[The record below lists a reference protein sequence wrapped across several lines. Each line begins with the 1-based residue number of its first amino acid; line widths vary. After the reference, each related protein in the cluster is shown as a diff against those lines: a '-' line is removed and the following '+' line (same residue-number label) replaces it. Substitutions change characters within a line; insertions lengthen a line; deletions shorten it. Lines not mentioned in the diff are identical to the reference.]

1 MRTIHMN
8 ITGDTVELDSAVA
21 GVQGSGNVD
30 QLVLSFDESWDGY
43 AKWACWWDAHGVQA
57 GEPRLLTADMLV
69 DKTMEDARHY
79 ILLTPPEALRC
90 PGRCQLVLDGYR
102 DGALARTAAQSFQVV
117 AAPGSAKGSDMTP
130 HLTLQLQAEVD
141 GLLSKVTKVERA
153 VIRHPYVGEN
163 DNWQV
168 WDPENDCYQ
177 DTGVYAKGVPGA
189 TGPRG
194 LKGDPGPQGPQGS
207 QGPKGDKGDKGDAGP
222 QGAPGLQGP
231 IATLDGAFVTHGN
244 LLDNWYFAE
253 PINQRGKTE
262 YAGAGYGLD
271 RWHGRIHNQTVKVK
285 DGYVEIAAG
294 ANQADME
301 QNIENMEDLI
311 GKTVTLSALVR
322 GDGTSAPNI
331 GILGNGASSAAQ
343 GNTAGSSST
352 SWSLLTTTVV
362 IASAQA
368 APRVFVGAN
377 GTIGVKAIKLELG
390 DAQTLAHQDATGN
403 WVLNDPPPNKAL
415 ELAKCQRY
423 FQRVKTAFISLR
435 DTGNSQGHDALVL
448 VPTTVSLRAT
458 PAVNVT
464 GEFEPHWMSAINEF
478 DPTAG
483 TVENHNNAVTFMA
496 EIDGAETTGEAGY
509 LTIVLMPND
518 DDAYIDLNA
527 EL

>member
-1 MRTIHMN
+1 MN

-30 QLVLSFDESWDGY
+30 KLVLSFDESWDGY

-79 ILLTPPEALRC
+79 ILLAPPEALRC
-90 PGRCQLVLDGYR
+90 PGRCQLVIDGYR
-102 DGALARTAAQSFQVV
+102 DGALARTASQSFQVV
-117 AAPGSAKGSDMTP
+117 QAPGSAKGSEMTP
-130 HLTLQLQAEVD
+130 HLTLQLQEEVD

-153 VIRHPYVGEN
+153 IIRQPYVDEN

-168 WDPENDCYQ
+168 WDPESDCYK

-194 LKGDPGPQGPQGS
+194 LQGEVGP
-207 QGPKGDKGDKGDAGP
+207 QGPKGDKGDKGAKGDTGPAGAQGSAGP
-222 QGAPGLQGP
+222 QGPQGP
-231 IATLDGAFVTHGN
+231 QGIRGVPGVGTNAN
-244 LLDNWYFAE
+244 LLDNWYFAD

-262 YAGAGYGLD
+262 YVGAGYGID
-271 RWHGRIHNQTVKVK
+271 RWHGRIANQTVKIK
-285 DGYVEIAAG
+285 DGYVEIVAA

-301 QNIENMEDLI
+301 QHVENMGELV

-322 GDGTSAPNI
+322 GNGTYAI
-331 GILGNGASSAAQ
+331 GVLNNGTGSQ
-343 GNTAGSSST
+343 GNTNASSST

-368 APRVFVGAN
+368 TPRVFVAAN

-390 DAQTLAHQDATGN
+390 DSQTLAHQDANGN
-403 WVLNDPPPNKAL
+403 WVLNDPPPNKAT

-423 FQRVKTAFISLR
+423 FQRYDRNSAFAAIFYATKLG
-435 DTGNSQGHDALVL
+435 TINMYI
-448 VPTTVSLRAT
+448 PTPVHMRANPVVSL
-458 PAVNVT
+458 
-464 GEFEPHWMSAINEF
+464 S
-478 DPTAG
+478 G
-483 TVENHNNAVTFMA
+483 T
-496 EIDGAETTGEAGY
+496 
-509 LTIVLMPND
+509 L
-518 DDAYIDLNA
+518 DAYTSSGENIETDLSYSGTGITSGNGITVYSATITDEFSSRAIGLVAPYSNTGVIELNA
-527 EL
+527 DL